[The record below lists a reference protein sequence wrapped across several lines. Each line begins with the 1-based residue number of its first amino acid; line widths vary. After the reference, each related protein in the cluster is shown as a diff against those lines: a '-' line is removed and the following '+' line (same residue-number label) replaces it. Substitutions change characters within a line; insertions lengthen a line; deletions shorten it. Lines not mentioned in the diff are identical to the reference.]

1 MSLFKMEKHFKF
13 IISTVL
19 MMGPVGSSYADF
31 GFIQDKDGYV
41 NVRGNSS
48 LNSKVTSKL
57 NNNEIVSCVMD
68 EGTNNFCLVNAS
80 NGVTGFV
87 YKNRVNN
94 FSGYNSIKL
103 SQYSREKSVYNDKN
117 IIVEVYAKKAIL
129 DPKLYKTFKGEYKYF
144 NNKKFFGTDG
154 TLPNNN
160 FLQLD
165 KIIIKSKDMK
175 IEIGKND
182 IEQYFF
188 PKNGID
194 GDKNELADFKI
205 YFLNNNIFI
214 LNTFNNGGAAAYN
227 IVLNI
232 KNGKLV
238 ANKAWKVEI

>member
-1 MSLFKMEKHFKF
+1 MEKHFKF

-19 MMGPVGSSYADF
+19 MIGPVGSSYADF

-41 NVRGNSS
+41 NIRENSS
-48 LNSKVTSKL
+48 LTSKVTSKL

-68 EGTNNFCLVNAS
+68 ERVNNFCLVNAS

-87 YKNRVNN
+87 YKNRINN
-94 FSGYNSIKL
+94 FSGYTYIKL
-103 SQYSREKSVYNDKN
+103 FQYSKEKAVYNDKN

-154 TLPNNN
+154 TLPNND

-165 KIIIKSKDMK
+165 KIIIKSKDKK

-188 PKNGID
+188 PKNGIY

-205 YFLNNNIFI
+205 YYLNNNIFI

>member
-1 MSLFKMEKHFKF
+1 MKKYFKF

-19 MMGPVGSSYADF
+19 MMGPVVSSYADF
-31 GFIQDKDGYV
+31 GFIQDKDGYM
-41 NVRGNSS
+41 NVRENSS
-48 LNSKVTSKL
+48 LTSKVTSKL

-68 EGTNNFCLVNAS
+68 ERVNNFCLVNAS

-87 YKNRVNN
+87 YKNRINN
-94 FSGYNSIKL
+94 FSGYTSIKL
-103 SQYSREKSVYNDKN
+103 FQYSKEKAVYNDKN
-117 IIVEVYAKKAIL
+117 IIVEVQAKKVIL

-154 TLPNNN
+154 TLPNND
-160 FLQLD
+160 FLQLE
-165 KIIIKSKDMK
+165 KIIIKSKDKK

-205 YFLNNNIFI
+205 YYLNNNIFI

>member
-1 MSLFKMEKHFKF
+1 MNKYLKF
-13 IISTVL
+13 IVFTAFMI
-19 MMGPVGSSYADF
+19 GPIVSSYAVF

-48 LNSKVTSKL
+48 LNSKVTTKL

-68 EGTNNFCLVNAS
+68 EGTNNFCLVNAI
-80 NGVTGFV
+80 NGVTGFI
-87 YKNRVNN
+87 YKNRINN
-94 FSGYNSIKL
+94 FSGYTSIKL
-103 SQYSREKSVYNDKN
+103 SQYSREKAVYNDKN

-129 DPKLYKTFKGEYKYF
+129 DPKLYKNFKGEYKYF
-144 NNKKFFGTDG
+144 NNKPFFGTDG
-154 TLPNNN
+154 TLPNND

-165 KIIIKSKDMK
+165 KIIIKNKDKK
-175 IEIGKND
+175 IEIGKKD

-194 GDKNELADFKI
+194 GDKNELGDFKI
-205 YFLNNNIFI
+205 YYLNNNIYI

-232 KNGKLV
+232 KNGKV
-238 ANKAWKVEI
+238 IANKAWKVEI

>member
-1 MSLFKMEKHFKF
+1 MKKYFKF
-13 IISTVL
+13 IISTVF

-31 GFIQDKDGYV
+31 GFIQDKDRYV
-41 NVRGNSS
+41 NVRENSS
-48 LNSKVTSKL
+48 LTSKVTSKL

-68 EGTNNFCLVNAS
+68 ERVNNFCLVNAS

-87 YKNRVNN
+87 YKNRINN
-94 FSGYNSIKL
+94 FSGYTSIKL
-103 SQYSREKSVYNDKN
+103 YQYSKE
-117 IIVEVYAKKAIL
+117 KAIL

-154 TLPNNN
+154 TLPNND

-165 KIIIKSKDMK
+165 KIIVKNKDKK

-194 GDKNELADFKI
+194 SNKNELADFKI
-205 YFLNNNIFI
+205 YYLNNNIFI
-214 LNTFNNGGAAAYN
+214 LNTFNNGGAAVYN

>member
-1 MSLFKMEKHFKF
+1 MKQYLKF
-13 IISTVL
+13 IVFTSFMI
-19 MMGPVGSSYADF
+19 GSIEASYADF

-41 NVRGNSS
+41 NVRENSI

-68 EGTNNFCLVNAS
+68 EQTNNFCLVNAS
-80 NGVTGFV
+80 NGVTGFI
-87 YKNRVNN
+87 YKNRINN
-94 FSGYNSIKL
+94 FSGYTSIKL
-103 SQYSREKSVYNDKN
+103 SQYSREKAVYNDKN
-117 IIVEVYAKKAIL
+117 IILEVYAKKAIL

-144 NNKKFFGTDG
+144 KNKQFFGTDG
-154 TLPNNN
+154 TLPNND

-165 KIIIKSKDMK
+165 KIIINNKDKK

-205 YFLNNNIFI
+205 YYLNNNIYI

-232 KNGKLV
+232 KNGRV
-238 ANKAWKVEI
+238 IANKAWMVDI

>member
-1 MSLFKMEKHFKF
+1 MKKQLKF
-13 IISTVL
+13 IFFTFL
-19 MMGPVGSSYADF
+19 MIGPIVSSYADF

-68 EGTNNFCLVNAS
+68 EETNNFCLVNAS

-103 SQYSREKSVYNDKN
+103 SQYSREKAVYNDKN

-154 TLPNNN
+154 TLPNND

-165 KIIIKSKDMK
+165 KIIIKSKDKK

-205 YFLNNNIFI
+205 YYLNNNIFI
-214 LNTFNNGGAAAYN
+214 LNAFNNSGAAAYN

>member
-1 MSLFKMEKHFKF
+1 MEKHFKF

>member
-1 MSLFKMEKHFKF
+1 MKKYFKF

-41 NVRGNSS
+41 NVRENSS
-48 LNSKVTSKL
+48 LTSKVTSKL

-68 EGTNNFCLVNAS
+68 ERVNNFCLVNAS

-87 YKNRVNN
+87 YKNRINN
-94 FSGYNSIKL
+94 FSGYTSIKL
-103 SQYSREKSVYNDKN
+103 SQYSKEKAVYNDKN

-154 TLPNNN
+154 TLPNND

-165 KIIIKSKDMK
+165 KIIVKSKDKK
-175 IEIGKND
+175 IEIGKNN

-194 GDKNELADFKI
+194 SNKNELADFKI
-205 YFLNNNIFI
+205 YYLNNNIFI

-232 KNGKLV
+232 KIGKLV

>member
-1 MSLFKMEKHFKF
+1 MEKHFKF

-154 TLPNNN
+154 TLPN
-160 FLQLD
+160 
-165 KIIIKSKDMK
+165 
-175 IEIGKND
+175 
-182 IEQYFF
+182 
-188 PKNGID
+188 
-194 GDKNELADFKI
+194 
-205 YFLNNNIFI
+205 
-214 LNTFNNGGAAAYN
+214 
-227 IVLNI
+227 
-232 KNGKLV
+232 
-238 ANKAWKVEI
+238 

>member
-1 MSLFKMEKHFKF
+1 MEKHFKF

-41 NVRGNSS
+41 NVRENSS
-48 LNSKVTSKL
+48 LTSKVTSKL

-68 EGTNNFCLVNAS
+68 ERVNNFCLVNAS

-87 YKNRVNN
+87 YKNRINN
-94 FSGYNSIKL
+94 FSGYTSIKL
-103 SQYSREKSVYNDKN
+103 FQYSKEKAVYNDKN

-129 DPKLYKTFKGEYKYF
+129 DPKLYKNFKGEYKYF

-154 TLPNNN
+154 ALPNND

-165 KIIIKSKDMK
+165 KIIIKSKDKK

-205 YFLNNNIFI
+205 YYLNNNTFI

>member
-1 MSLFKMEKHFKF
+1 MKQYLKF
-13 IISTVL
+13 IVFTSFMI
-19 MMGPVGSSYADF
+19 GSIETSYADF

-41 NVRGNSS
+41 NVRENSS

-57 NNNEIVSCVMD
+57 NNNEIFSCVMD

-87 YKNRVNN
+87 YKNRINN
-94 FSGYNSIKL
+94 FSGYTSIKL
-103 SQYSREKSVYNDKN
+103 SQYSKEKAVYNDKN

-129 DPKLYKTFKGEYKYF
+129 DPKLYKTFNGEYKFF
-144 NNKKFFGTDG
+144 NDKKFFGTDG
-154 TLPNNN
+154 SLPDNN

-165 KIIIKSKDMK
+165 KIIVKEKNNR
-175 IEIGKND
+175 IEISRTE

-188 PKNGID
+188 PKD
-194 GDKNELADFKI
+194 GVDGGKNELADFKI
-205 YFLNNNIFI
+205 YYLNNNIYI

-232 KNGKLV
+232 KNGKVV

>member
-1 MSLFKMEKHFKF
+1 MTKYLKF
-13 IISTVL
+13 IVFNTFMIGSTEA
-19 MMGPVGSSYADF
+19 SYADF

-41 NVRGNSS
+41 NVRENSS
-48 LNSKVTSKL
+48 LSSKVTTKL
-57 NNNEIVSCVMD
+57 NNNGIVSCVMD
-68 EGTNNFCLVNAS
+68 EETNNFCLVNAS

-87 YKNRVNN
+87 YKNRINS
-94 FSGYNSIKL
+94 FGGYTSIKL
-103 SQYSREKSVYNDKN
+103 SQYSREKAVYSDKN

-144 NNKKFFGTDG
+144 NNKQFFGTDG
-154 TLPNNN
+154 SLPNNN

-165 KIIIKSKDMK
+165 KIIIKDKDKK

-205 YFLNNNIFI
+205 Y
-214 LNTFNNGGAAAYN
+214 
-227 IVLNI
+227 
-232 KNGKLV
+232 
-238 ANKAWKVEI
+238 

>member
-1 MSLFKMEKHFKF
+1 MTKYLKF
-13 IISTVL
+13 IVFNTFMIGSTEA
-19 MMGPVGSSYADF
+19 SYADF

-41 NVRGNSS
+41 NVRENSS
-48 LNSKVTSKL
+48 LSSKVTTKL

-68 EGTNNFCLVNAS
+68 EETNNFCLVNAS

-87 YKNRVNN
+87 YKNRINS
-94 FSGYNSIKL
+94 FGGYTSIKL
-103 SQYSREKSVYNDKN
+103 SQYSREKAVYSDKN

-144 NNKKFFGTDG
+144 NNKQFFGTDG
-154 TLPNNN
+154 SLPNNN

-165 KIIIKSKDMK
+165 KIIIKDKDKK

-205 YFLNNNIFI
+205 Y
-214 LNTFNNGGAAAYN
+214 
-227 IVLNI
+227 
-232 KNGKLV
+232 
-238 ANKAWKVEI
+238 

>member
-1 MSLFKMEKHFKF
+1 MEKHFKF

-41 NVRGNSS
+41 NVRENSS
-48 LNSKVTSKL
+48 LTSKVTSKL
-57 NNNEIVSCVMD
+57 NNNEIVSCVM
-68 EGTNNFCLVNAS
+68 EERVNNFCLVNAS

-87 YKNRVNN
+87 YKNRINN
-94 FSGYNSIKL
+94 FSGYTSIKL
-103 SQYSREKSVYNDKN
+103 FQYSKEKAVYNDKN

-154 TLPNNN
+154 TLPNND

-165 KIIIKSKDMK
+165 KIIIKSKDKK

-205 YFLNNNIFI
+205 YYLNNNIFI

>member
-1 MSLFKMEKHFKF
+1 MEKHFKF

-19 MMGPVGSSYADF
+19 MIGPVGSSYADF

-41 NVRGNSS
+41 NIRENSS
-48 LNSKVTSKL
+48 LTSKVTSKL

-68 EGTNNFCLVNAS
+68 ERVNNFCLVNAS

-87 YKNRVNN
+87 YKNRINN
-94 FSGYNSIKL
+94 FSGYTYIKL
-103 SQYSREKSVYNDKN
+103 FQYSKEKAVYNDKN

-154 TLPNNN
+154 TLPNND

-165 KIIIKSKDMK
+165 KIIIKSKDNK

-188 PKNGID
+188 PENGIY

-205 YFLNNNIFI
+205 YYLNNNIFI

>member
-1 MSLFKMEKHFKF
+1 MKKQLKF
-13 IISTVL
+13 IIFTFL
-19 MMGPVGSSYADF
+19 MIGPIVSSYADF

-68 EGTNNFCLVNAS
+68 EETNNFCLVNAS

-103 SQYSREKSVYNDKN
+103 SQYSREKAVYNDKN

-129 DPKLYKTFKGEYKYF
+129 DPKLYKTFKGVYKYF

-154 TLPNNN
+154 TLPNND

-165 KIIIKSKDMK
+165 KIIVKNKDKK

-194 GDKNELADFKI
+194 SNKNELADFKI
-205 YFLNNNIFI
+205 YYLNNNIFI

>member
-1 MSLFKMEKHFKF
+1 MKKYFKF

-19 MMGPVGSSYADF
+19 MIGPVGSSYADF
-31 GFIQDKDGYV
+31 GFIQDKDRYV
-41 NVRGNSS
+41 NVRENSS
-48 LNSKVTSKL
+48 LTSKVTSKL

-68 EGTNNFCLVNAS
+68 ERVNNFCLVNAS

-103 SQYSREKSVYNDKN
+103 SQYSREKAVYNDKN

-154 TLPNNN
+154 TLPNND

-165 KIIIKSKDMK
+165 KIIIKSKDKK

-205 YFLNNNIFI
+205 YYLNNNIFI

>member
-1 MSLFKMEKHFKF
+1 MNKYLKF
-13 IISTVL
+13 IVFTAFMI
-19 MMGPVGSSYADF
+19 GPIVSSYAVF

-48 LNSKVTSKL
+48 LNSKVTTKL

-80 NGVTGFV
+80 NGVTGFI
-87 YKNRVNN
+87 YKNRINN
-94 FSGYNSIKL
+94 FSGYTSIKL
-103 SQYSREKSVYNDKN
+103 SQYSREKAVYNDKN

-129 DPKLYKTFKGEYKYF
+129 DPKLYKNFKGEYKYF
-144 NNKKFFGTDG
+144 NNKPFFGTDG
-154 TLPNNN
+154 TLPNND

-165 KIIIKSKDMK
+165 KIIIKNKDKK
-175 IEIGKND
+175 IEIGKKD

-194 GDKNELADFKI
+194 GDKNELGDFKI
-205 YFLNNNIFI
+205 YYLNNNIYI

-232 KNGKLV
+232 KNGKV
-238 ANKAWKVEI
+238 IGNKAWKVEI

>member
-1 MSLFKMEKHFKF
+1 MNKYLKF
-13 IISTVL
+13 IVFTAFMI
-19 MMGPVGSSYADF
+19 GPIVSSYAVF

-48 LNSKVTSKL
+48 LNSKVTTKL

-68 EGTNNFCLVNAS
+68 EGTNNFCLVNTS
-80 NGVTGFV
+80 NGVTGFI
-87 YKNRVNN
+87 YKNRINN
-94 FSGYNSIKL
+94 FSGYTSIKL
-103 SQYSREKSVYNDKN
+103 SQYSREKAVYNDKN

-129 DPKLYKTFKGEYKYF
+129 DPKLYKNFKGEYKYF
-144 NNKKFFGTDG
+144 NNKPFFGTDG
-154 TLPNNN
+154 TLPNND

-165 KIIIKSKDMK
+165 KIIIKNKDKK
-175 IEIGKND
+175 IEIGKKD

-194 GDKNELADFKI
+194 GDKNELGDFKI
-205 YFLNNNIFI
+205 YYLNNNIYI

-232 KNGKLV
+232 KNGKV
-238 ANKAWKVEI
+238 IANKAWKVEI

>member
-1 MSLFKMEKHFKF
+1 MTKYLKF
-13 IISTVL
+13 IVFNTFMIGSTEA
-19 MMGPVGSSYADF
+19 SYADF

-41 NVRGNSS
+41 NVRENSS
-48 LNSKVTSKL
+48 LSSKVTTKL

-68 EGTNNFCLVNAS
+68 EETNNFCLVNAS

-87 YKNRVNN
+87 YKNRINS
-94 FSGYNSIKL
+94 FGGYTSIKL
-103 SQYSREKSVYNDKN
+103 SQYSREKAVYSDKN

-144 NNKKFFGTDG
+144 NNKQFFGTDG
-154 TLPNNN
+154 SLPNNN

-165 KIIIKSKDMK
+165 KIIIKDKDKK

-205 YFLNNNIFI
+205 YYLNNNIYI

-227 IVLNI
+227 IVLNV
-232 KNGKLV
+232 KNGKVV

>member
-1 MSLFKMEKHFKF
+1 MKKQLKF
-13 IISTVL
+13 IIFTFL
-19 MMGPVGSSYADF
+19 MTGPIVSSYADF

-48 LNSKVTSKL
+48 LNSKVTTKL

-87 YKNRVNN
+87 YKNRINN
-94 FSGYNSIKL
+94 FSGYTSIKL
-103 SQYSREKSVYNDKN
+103 SQYSREKVVYSDKN

-144 NNKKFFGTDG
+144 NNKQFFGTDG
-154 TLPNNN
+154 SLPNNN
-160 FLQLD
+160 FLELD
-165 KIIIKSKDMK
+165 KIIIKDKDKK

-205 YFLNNNIFI
+205 YYLNNNIYI
-214 LNTFNNGGAAAYN
+214 LNTFNNGGAAAFN
-227 IVLNI
+227 IVLNV
-232 KNGKLV
+232 KNGKVV